1 MAARLEP
8 AGAVLLTDSMH
19 FSKPLL
25 RLMAPMAL
33 LAVSLSWALPAR
45 ADGLSDLESFL
56 RQIRQGRASF
66 TQVVTPPRRDGEAA
80 SRSKTS
86 SGSFEFLRPSRFR
99 FHYVKPF
106 EQLIVADGQT
116 LWLYDADL
124 NQATARRQQE
134 VLGNTPAALIATASD
149 LKGLSGL
156 FTLANAP
163 DADGQQW
170 VLATPKARDG
180 QLQSIRLGF
189 RQGQLATLE
198 MLDSFGQRSVMQF
211 GPLDTQSGF
220 KPGHF
225 AFQPPAGADV
235 LRQ

>member
-1 MAARLEP
+1 MLK
-8 AGAVLLTDSMH
+8 S
-19 FSKPLL
+19 LL
-25 RLMAPMAL
+25 RLTRPLASLAPLAL
-33 LAVSLSWALPAR
+33 LAAAISWTLPAR

-56 RQIRQGRASF
+56 RQARQGRASF
-66 TQVVTPPRRDGEAA
+66 TQVVSAPRRDGEAA
-80 SRSKTS
+80 PRSKTS

-99 FHYVKPF
+99 FHYLKPF

-149 LKGLSGL
+149 LKGLSAL

-163 DADGQQW
+163 DAEGQQW
-170 VLATPKARDG
+170 VQATPKSRDG
-180 QLQSIRLGF
+180 QLQSVRLGF

-211 GPLDTQSGF
+211 GPLDTQAGF

>member
-1 MAARLEP
+1 MLK
-8 AGAVLLTDSMH
+8 S
-19 FSKPLL
+19 LL
-25 RLMAPMAL
+25 RLIRPLASLAPLAL
-33 LAVSLSWALPAR
+33 LAAALSWTLPAR

-56 RQIRQGRASF
+56 RQARQGRASF
-66 TQVVTPPRRDGEAA
+66 TQVVSAPRRDGEAA
-80 SRSKTS
+80 PRSKTS

-99 FHYVKPF
+99 FHYLKPF

-149 LKGLSGL
+149 LKGLSAL

-163 DADGQQW
+163 DAEGQQW
-170 VLATPKARDG
+170 VLATPKSRDG
-180 QLQSIRLGF
+180 QLQSVRLGF

>member
-1 MAARLEP
+1 M
-8 AGAVLLTDSMH
+8 
-19 FSKPLL
+19 PLL
-25 RLMAPMAL
+25 KPFLRLATPLASLAPLAL
-33 LAVSLSWALPAR
+33 LAAALSWTLPAR

-56 RQIRQGRASF
+56 RQARQGRASF
-66 TQVVTPPRRDGEAA
+66 TQVVSAPRRDGEAA
-80 SRSKTS
+80 PRSKTS

-99 FHYVKPF
+99 FHYLKPF

-124 NQATARRQQE
+124 NQATARQQQE

-170 VLATPKARDG
+170 VLATPKSRDG
-180 QLQSIRLGF
+180 QLQSVRLGF

-211 GPLDTQSGF
+211 GPLDTQAGF